1 MSENNG
7 GSVKLG
13 TVRIE
18 KEVVDGK
25 LVFTFNSVTKGADGK
40 ADEKVELVRW
50 SGLVIAD
57 VPASVKEK
65 ALGHGFLQKY
75 GDALAGK
82 KEWTIDEATDILDD
96 MAVNHMNN
104 DWNKPGRTKKEK
116 GAEKVTETA
125 ALATLA
131 ELRNGPQ
138 GAMFASMSDEAAI
151 ALMRQFGMLK

>member
-1 MSENNG
+1 MEETNFG
-7 GSVKLG
+7 ALTVG
-13 TVRIE
+13 TLRIE
-18 KEVVDGK
+18 KGVEDGK
-25 LVFTFNSVTKGADGK
+25 LLFTFNEVTKDAKGTVTKKIIVGK
-40 ADEKVELVRW
+40 WSAPILDMPDAVR
-50 SGLVIAD
+50 
-57 VPASVKEK
+57 VKAME
-65 ALGHGFLQKY
+65 HGFLQKY

-82 KEWTIDEATDILDD
+82 KEYTVDECCQILED
-96 MAVNHMNN
+96 MSAGQHAG
-104 DWNKPGRTKKEK
+104 DWNKAGRTKKEK